1 MNDMVEVFNRYH
13 FLLIVKIDLTTD
25 AKFTM
30 KKCAV
35 SFQNVTTDII
45 FLLTNFRAVL
55 CRALEQL
62 QQFLPFLRETRA
74 RKGFLSQWSPWKW
87 VPFFLPSLL
96 SSAVSVRK
104 EDDSRENVCSFLCP
118 PLCRIPCLV
127 SSLTRA
133 LSLSHHPLLHT
144 SV

>member
-55 CRALEQL
+55 CRAELKKNMNQL
-62 QQFLPFLRETRA
+62 QSVNKSRFSMGGVPNAKT
-74 RKGFLSQWSPWKW
+74 SPGLE
-87 VPFFLPSLL
+87 V
-96 SSAVSVRK
+96 
-104 EDDSRENVCSFLCP
+104 
-118 PLCRIPCLV
+118 I
-127 SSLTRA
+127 
-133 LSLSHHPLLHT
+133 
-144 SV
+144 